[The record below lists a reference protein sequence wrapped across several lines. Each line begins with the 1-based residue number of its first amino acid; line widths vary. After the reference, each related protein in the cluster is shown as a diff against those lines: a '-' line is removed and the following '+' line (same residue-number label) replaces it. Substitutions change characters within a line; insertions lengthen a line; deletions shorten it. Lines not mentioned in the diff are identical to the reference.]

1 MCPRGEI
8 GRHNGLKIRAFLE
21 CQFES
26 GRGHHL
32 MRDKVYLVFDKTKNS
47 LKIKSFLTKKIQI
60 TTLKKSNIIIVL
72 GGDGFMLQTLKKLY
86 KSNKPFYGINSGNY
100 GFLMNK
106 FSNINFLK
114 NLKTLNNIKIHPLQM
129 TVKNRNNQIKKS
141 IAINEVS
148 ILRQSKQASSISIT
162 SNKKNIIKN
171 LISDG
176 VLVSTPAGSTAYNLS
191 AHGPILNLD
200 SNKLTITPISPFR
213 PRRWRGTIVSDKS
226 KIIIKNLDSN
236 KRPIN
241 AVADN
246 FEVRNAKSIIIQANK
261 KITFNLLYNKN
272 NSLYKKIKIEQVR
285 KETSNN

>member
-1 MCPRGEI
+1 M
-8 GRHNGLKIRAFLE
+8 NDDF
-21 CQFES
+21 
-26 GRGHHL
+26 
-32 MRDKVYLVFDKTKNS
+32 YLVFDKTKSS
-47 LKIKSFLTKKIQI
+47 LKIRSILLRKIK
-60 TTLKKSNIIIVL
+60 TVSLKKSSIIIVL

-86 KSNKPFYGINSGNY
+86 KFKKPFYGINSGNY

-129 TVKNRNNQIKKS
+129 IVKNKNNLIKKS
-141 IAINEVS
+141 IAINEIS
-148 ILRQSKQASSISIT
+148 ILRQSKQASSISIS
-162 SNKKNIIKN
+162 SNQKNIIKN

-176 VLVSTPAGSTAYNLS
+176 VLISTPAGSTAYNLS

-200 SNKLTITPISPFR
+200 SNKLTVTPISPFR
-213 PRRWRGTIVSDKS
+213 PRRWRGKIISDKS
-226 KIIIKNLDSN
+226 KIIIKNLDIN
-236 KRPIN
+236 KRPIS

-246 FEVRNAKSIIIQANK
+246 FEVRNAKLIKIQVNK

-285 KETSNN
+285 KEINNN

>member
-1 MCPRGEI
+1 MKE
-8 GRHNGLKIRAFLE
+8 KI
-21 CQFES
+21 
-26 GRGHHL
+26 
-32 MRDKVYLVFDKTKNS
+32 YLVSDKTINS
-47 LKIKSFLTKKIQI
+47 IKIKNLLTKKI
-60 TTLKKSNIIIVL
+60 KKSNLQKSDIIIVL

-86 KSNKPFYGINSGNY
+86 KFKKPFYGINSGNY

-106 FSNINFLK
+106 FSNKNFLK
-114 NLKTLNNIKIHPLQM
+114 NLRTSTNIKIHPLQM
-129 TVKNRNNQIKKS
+129 TVATKSKLVKKS

-162 SNKKNIIKN
+162 ANKKNIIKN

-200 SNKLTITPISPFR
+200 SKKLAVTPISPFR

-226 KIIIKNLDSN
+226 KIIIKNLDPN
-236 KRPIN
+236 KRPIS

-246 FEVRNAKSIIIQANK
+246 FEVRNAKIITIQSNK
-261 KITFNLLYNKN
+261 KIIFDLLYDKK

>member
-1 MCPRGEI
+1 MKDNI
-8 GRHNGLKIRAFLE
+8 
-21 CQFES
+21 
-26 GRGHHL
+26 
-32 MRDKVYLVFDKTKNS
+32 YLVSDTTKNS
-47 LKIKSFLTKKIQI
+47 LIIKSFLTKKIQT
-60 TTLKKSNIIIVL
+60 TTLRKSNIIIVL
-72 GGDGFMLQTLKKLY
+72 GGDGFMLQALKKLY
-86 KSNKPFYGINSGNY
+86 RFKKPFYGINSGNY

-106 FSNINFLK
+106 FSKENFLK
-114 NLKTLNNIKIHPLQM
+114 NLKTSNSIKIHPLQM
-129 TVKNRNNQIKKS
+129 IVITKKGLIKKS

-176 VLVSTPAGSTAYNLS
+176 VLISTPAGSTAYNLS

-200 SNKLTITPISPFR
+200 SKKLAVTPISPFR
-213 PRRWRGTIVSDKS
+213 PRRWRGAIISDKS
-226 KIIIKNLDSN
+226 KIIIKNLDYD
-236 KRPIN
+236 KRPIS

-246 FEVRNAKSIIIQANK
+246 LEVRNAKTISIQSNK
-261 KITFNLLYNKN
+261 KIIFELLYDNN